1 MNTGENKGRLFCLDA
16 MRGLD
21 MLFLT
26 WVGPFLSVL
35 LAWLGLP
42 GDGFWRRQLT
52 HPAWGGFTAWDQIM
66 PCFIFMCGAAVPLAL
81 KRYLTEDGRSTRA
94 FFVHIGKRFALLWV
108 LGLFVAGR
116 ITSFDIMEIRLY
128 NNTLEAIAAGYV
140 IAALALLIK
149 VRWMR
154 FALPFVLAFGYTA
167 LLAGFGDM
175 TPNGNFARTVDVW
188 CLSSLGFPEGA
199 GTFQVG
205 NYTWFLTS
213 LMFGAMTCWGSN
225 CTEIV
230 RSSLSQWKKAGLLF
244 VFAALLTAV
253 GWIAQIWIP
262 PVKQVFA
269 LSFTARSMGVCIALL
284 AVLYVLTD
292 IWKFRRG
299 WGLVTLF
306 GQFALT
312 AYIARNAFMP
322 ALKAVVARFIDG
334 GVKSAVAPELY
345 LVIESFCIGLV
356 LVAVLIV
363 RRRLSRTVKGGAS

>member
-16 MRGLD
+16 LRGLD

-81 KRYLTEDGRSTRA
+81 KRFVDEEGRPTRA
-94 FFVHIGKRFALLWV
+94 FFTHIGKRFVMLWA

-116 ITSFDIMEIRLY
+116 ITSFDVMEIRLY
-128 NNTLEAIAAGYV
+128 NNTLEAIAVGYV

-154 FALPFVLAFGYTA
+154 FALPFALAFGYTA
-167 LLAGFGDM
+167 LLAAFGDM
-175 TPNGNFARTVDVW
+175 TPEENFARAVDVW
-188 CLSSLGFPEGA
+188 CMKALGFPEGA
-199 GTFQVG
+199 KTFDLG

-213 LMFGAMTCWGSN
+213 LMFGAMACWGSN

-230 RSSLSQWKKAGLLF
+230 RSSLSPWRKAGLLF
-244 VFAALLTAV
+244 CFATLLTAV

-299 WGLVTLF
+299 WGVATLF

-312 AYIARNAFMP
+312 AYIARNAFT
-322 ALKAVVARFIDG
+322 ATLKAVVARFIDG
-334 GVKSAVAPELY
+334 GVKVAVSPELY
-345 LVIESFCIGLV
+345 LVVESFCIGLV
-356 LVAVLIV
+356 LVALLVV
-363 RRRLSRTVKGGAS
+363 RRRLSHVVKGGVS